1 MKTKMSTNKHTPG
14 PWKAEGWENLVVN
27 CAEGYTLTLA
37 AGRKGAGLEEL
48 QANARLI
55 ASAPDLLAALY
66 ASEIALRSCLR
77 QNVQVDAAFE
87 QVRKAIE
94 RATGT
99 GCTDH
104 RSPEELAASYP
115 RMSVWQE
122 GEASK

>member
-55 ASAPDLLAALY
+55 ASAPELLAALY
-66 ASEIALRSCLR
+66 ASEIALRSSLHS
-77 QNVQVDAAFE
+77 NVQVDAAFE
-87 QVRKAIE
+87 QVRAAID
-94 RATGT
+94 RATGS
-99 GCTDH
+99 GFVDH

-115 RMSVWQE
+115 RSTTWKE
-122 GEASK
+122 GAK